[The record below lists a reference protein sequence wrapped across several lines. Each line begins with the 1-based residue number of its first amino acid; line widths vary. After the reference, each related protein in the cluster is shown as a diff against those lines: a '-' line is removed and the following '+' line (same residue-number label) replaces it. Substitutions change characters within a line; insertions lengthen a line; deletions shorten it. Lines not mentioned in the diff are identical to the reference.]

1 MTDTAAAAPATPGLL
16 QLLERRLGVLVGFRD
31 MALALAVLATLAV
44 LILPLP
50 RWLLDISLAVSI
62 TLSVLILLTA
72 LFVEKPLEFNAF
84 PTILLLATMI
94 RLALNLAT
102 TRLILTHGHEG
113 PSAAGHVIEAFGGF
127 VMGGDF
133 LIGIIVF
140 AILIIVNFVVITK
153 GSGRIAEVS
162 ARFTLDAM
170 PGKQMAIDADL
181 SAGLITEDEA
191 RKRRRELE
199 EESGFFG
206 AMDGAGKFV
215 RGDAIAGLLIT
226 VINILAGI
234 IIGVGQK
241 DMSLLAAAENFTRL
255 TVGDG
260 LVSQIPALLTSTA
273 AGIIVTKASVSG
285 STNNAVFGQLG
296 RNPKVLGLSASL
308 LTVLALLPGV
318 PAVPFLSLATAIGGL
333 GWFLRKQ
340 HLKNVAEAAAKVVK
354 SDEAPAEE
362 PISTA
367 LKMDEIRLELGYAL
381 LPLVGGNVNGAKLT
395 DQIKALRRQLAGEFG
410 FVLPSVRIQDN
421 VQLQPEGYVIRIREV
436 QAGRGE
442 IRAGMLLI
450 MDPRGDTIL
459 LSGEKTREPT
469 FGLPAMW
476 VDPQHREDA
485 LLRGYT
491 VVEPSTVVTT
501 HLTEVIKDNMA
512 DMLSYVETRK
522 LLDELDKT
530 HQKLIGDLI
539 PAQITYT
546 GVQKVLQNL
555 LAERISIRDLSTI
568 LEGIAESCASTRSLT
583 QITEHVRS
591 RLARQITDMNVD
603 EQGCVPFLALSAE
616 WEQEM
621 SAALVGNGDDRQ
633 LALPPSRLHVF
644 IAAVRREF
652 EQQAL
657 AGVTPV
663 LLTGPLLRPLV
674 RSIIERFRPLTAV
687 ISHAEIHPRARIRSV
702 GQISGGQVSGG
713 QASGGQQQGG

>member
-16 QLLERRLGVLVGFRD
+16 ELLERRLGVLVGFRD

-296 RNPKVLGLSASL
+296 RNPKVLGLSAGL

-340 HLKNVAEAAAKVVK
+340 ALKTAAEAAAKVVRN
-354 SDEAPAEE
+354 DEAPAEE

-568 LEGIAESCASTRSLT
+568 LEGIAESCASTRSLI

-713 QASGGQQQGG
+713 QVSGGQQQGG

>member
-1 MTDTAAAAPATPGLL
+1 MSETSAAAAPQNGLQDL
-16 QLLERRLGVLVGFRD
+16 IGSRLSIVLRYRD
-31 MALALAVLATLAV
+31 MALALAVIATLAV
-44 LILPLP
+44 LILPMP
-50 RWLLDISLAVSI
+50 KWLLDISLAISI

-72 LFVEKPLEFNAF
+72 LFVEKPLDFNAF
-84 PTILLLATMI
+84 PTILLLATMV

-127 VMGGDF
+127 VMGGNF
-133 LIGIIVF
+133 VIGIIVF

-191 RKRRRELE
+191 RQRRKMLE

-215 RGDAIAGLLIT
+215 RGDAVAGLLIT
-226 VINILAGI
+226 AINIVAGI

-241 DMSLLAAAENFTRL
+241 DMTLLAAAETFTRL

-296 RNPKVLGLSASL
+296 GNPKVLGLSAAL
-308 LTVLALLPGV
+308 LGVLAMLPGV
-318 PAVPFLSLATAIGGL
+318 PALPFLSLAAAMGTLA
-333 GWFLRKQ
+333 WYLRQ
-340 HLKNVAEAAAKVVK
+340 QSQNRAAEAAATAVK
-354 SDEAPAEE
+354 TEEAPAEE

-367 LKMDEIRLELGYAL
+367 LRMDDIRLELGYAL

-421 VQLQPEGYVIRIREV
+421 VQLQPEAYVIRVKEV
-436 QAGRGE
+436 PAGRGE
-442 IRAGMLLI
+442 IRAGMLLV
-450 MDPRGDTIL
+450 MDPRGDTIM

-476 VDPQHREDA
+476 IDPQYREDA
-485 LLRGYT
+485 ILRGYT

-512 DMLSYVETRK
+512 DMLSYVEARK
-522 LLDELDKT
+522 LLDELDKA

-539 PAQITYT
+539 PAQISYT

-555 LAERISIRDLSTI
+555 LAERISIRDLPTI
-568 LEGIAESCASTRSLT
+568 LEGIAESCGSTRSLT

-591 RLARQITDMNVD
+591 RLARQITEMNAD
-603 EQGCVPFLALSAE
+603 EQGCIPFLALSPQ
-616 WEQEM
+616 WEQAMNE
-621 SAALVGNGDDRQ
+621 ALVGNGDDRQ
-633 LALPPSRLHVF
+633 LALPPSRLHEF

-652 EQQAL
+652 EQQAV
-657 AGVTPV
+657 AGISPV
-663 LLTGPLLRPLV
+663 LLTSPLLRPVV
-674 RSIIERFRPLTAV
+674 RSIVERFRPMTTV

-702 GQISGGQVSGG
+702 GQIPGGL
-713 QASGGQQQGG
+713 A

>member
-16 QLLERRLGVLVGFRD
+16 ELLERRLGVLVGFRD

-296 RNPKVLGLSASL
+296 RNPKVLGLSAGL
-308 LTVLALLPGV
+308 LTVLAILPGV

-340 HLKNVAEAAAKVVK
+340 ALKTAAEAAAKVVRN
-354 SDEAPAEE
+354 DEAPAEE

-702 GQISGGQVSGG
+702 GQISGGQI
-713 QASGGQQQGG
+713 SGGQQQGG

>member
-16 QLLERRLGVLVGFRD
+16 ELLERRLGVLVGFRD

-296 RNPKVLGLSASL
+296 RNPKVLGLSAGL

-340 HLKNVAEAAAKVVK
+340 ALKTAAEAAAKVVRN
-354 SDEAPAEE
+354 DEAPAEE

-568 LEGIAESCASTRSLT
+568 LEGIAESCASTRSLI

-621 SAALVGNGDDRQ
+621 SAALIGNGDDRQ

-713 QASGGQQQGG
+713 QVSGGQQQGG

>member
-1 MTDTAAAAPATPGLL
+1 
-16 QLLERRLGVLVGFRD
+16 
-31 MALALAVLATLAV
+31 
-44 LILPLP
+44 
-50 RWLLDISLAVSI
+50 
-62 TLSVLILLTA
+62 
-72 LFVEKPLEFNAF
+72 
-84 PTILLLATMI
+84 
-94 RLALNLAT
+94 
-102 TRLILTHGHEG
+102 
-113 PSAAGHVIEAFGGF
+113 
-127 VMGGDF
+127 
-133 LIGIIVF
+133 
-140 AILIIVNFVVITK
+140 
-153 GSGRIAEVS
+153 
-162 ARFTLDAM
+162 
-170 PGKQMAIDADL
+170 
-181 SAGLITEDEA
+181 
-191 RKRRRELE
+191 
-199 EESGFFG
+199 
-206 AMDGAGKFV
+206 MDGAGKFV

-296 RNPKVLGLSASL
+296 RNPKVLGLSAGL

-340 HLKNVAEAAAKVVK
+340 HLKTVAEAAAKVVK

-713 QASGGQQQGG
+713 QQQGG